1 MEIRLAKSRDA
12 VDVVRLLKQL
22 EVFAHGE
29 IGPGI
34 EGRFKYM
41 LTLTH
46 CHVCVAEDDDGEVI
60 GLISASVRPT
70 LWHPGPVAVI
80 DELIV
85 DRSARER
92 GVGKALLNA
101 VITWARKRGAS
112 EIEVSTE
119 KDNEAAQTYYRH
131 HGFEHESVL
140 LEMEFH
146 R

>member
-1 MEIRLAKSRDA
+1 MDIRLAQAKDA
-12 VDVVRLLKQL
+12 PDVVRLMGQL
-22 EVFAHGE
+22 EAFAHGE
-29 IGPGI
+29 VGAGL

-46 CHVCVAEDDDGEVI
+46 CHLCVAEDDDQVI
-60 GLISASVRPT
+60 GLISAAVRPT

-85 DRSARER
+85 DQTARGQ
-92 GVGKALLNA
+92 GVGKALINA
-101 VITWARKRGAS
+101 VVTWARKRGAS

-119 KDNEAAQTYYRH
+119 KDNEAAQSYYRDR
-131 HGFEHESVL
+131 GFDHESVL
-140 LEMEFH
+140 LEMEWH